1 MVVAENTV
9 DGINQGAFIQRK
21 QKKAKNRAL
30 RNTHMLLYRQTK
42 SLRKTWGRRGLSQIP
57 VILYPPLC
65 IRWFSNFHEKK
76 KNTIKCRCICLTQTD
91 LQILIPLPSL
101 KWFSVRTAVTLMR
114 CEFIISLIQKICY
127 LSRGNP
133 IIARLICIPQIAS
146 WATKFEESTLDIA
159 KLFWVFCNNKVF
171 GPYSSIQVV
180 R

>member
-1 MVVAENTV
+1 MFDPDRSPNS
-9 DGINQGAFIQRK
+9 NSPSKPQ
-21 QKKAKNRAL
+21 
-30 RNTHMLLYRQTK
+30 
-42 SLRKTWGRRGLSQIP
+42 
-57 VILYPPLC
+57 VIL
-65 IRWFSNFHEKK
+65 
-76 KNTIKCRCICLTQTD
+76 
-91 LQILIPLPSL
+91 SL
-101 KWFSVRTAVTLMR
+101 RTAVILMR

-133 IIARLICIPQIAS
+133 IIARLICTPQIAS

>member
-1 MVVAENTV
+1 MGSTKEHLFSENR
-9 DGINQGAFIQRK
+9 RK
-21 QKKAKNRAL
+21 LRTEPWETPTCYYIDRQKAWGKREVGEVWARYQSSY
-30 RNTHMLLYRQTK
+30 THLSASGG
-42 SLRKTWGRRGLSQIP
+42 SLISMK
-57 VILYPPLC
+57 
-65 IRWFSNFHEKK
+65 KK

-91 LQILIPLPSL
+91 LQILVPLPSL
-101 KWFSVRTAVTLMR
+101 KWFSVRTAVILMR

-133 IIARLICIPQIAS
+133 IIARLICTPQIAS